1 MPIPAFT
8 IDGILPPFIG
18 PNGPGGAFGDM
29 TPYLVKAEEV
39 AVRFGTTANRR
50 TILRNWLTFRADL
63 RAAGFVNGFQWI
75 DGSFV
80 EDKEPKD
87 IDVISFTYRPPIP
100 TDPTQRANWIAAI
113 SPLFSRAPV
122 KNKYNIDLFPIDLN
136 GNPETLVDA
145 TRYYGALFSHRR
157 GDNLWKGM
165 LSVRL
170 EDVADDQAAL
180 AAITPPAAAGVVG
193 VAP

>member
-1 MPIPAFT
+1 MPIPDFT

-18 PNGPGGAFGDM
+18 STGPGGASNDM
-29 TPYLVKAEEV
+29 TPYIVTAEEV
-39 AVRFGTTANRR
+39 AIRFGTTENRR
-50 TILRNWLTFRADL
+50 DILRKWLNFRADL
-63 RAAGFVNGFQWI
+63 RTAGFVRGFQWI

-80 EDKEPKD
+80 ENKEPQD
-87 IDVISFTYRPPIP
+87 IDVMSFTYSPTIP
-100 TDPTQRANWIAAI
+100 TDPAARAAWLALIN
-113 SPLFSRAPV
+113 PLFSRAPV
-122 KNKYNIDLFPIDLN
+122 KAKYKVDLFPIDLT
-136 GNPETLVDA
+136 GSPEILVDA

-180 AAITPPAAAGVVG
+180 AAIAPPAVVGVVG
-193 VAP
+193 AAP

>member
-18 PNGPGGAFGDM
+18 PDGPGGAFNDM
-29 TPYLVKAEEV
+29 TPYVVTAEEV
-39 AVRFGTTANRR
+39 ATRFGTNDNRKA
-50 TILRNWLTFRADL
+50 ILRGWLDHRADL
-63 RAAGFVNGFQWI
+63 RAAGFTRGFQWL

-87 IDVISFTYRPPIP
+87 IDVMLFTYSPSPPP
-100 TDPTQRANWIAAI
+100 DPAAQAAWVAAI
-113 SPLFSRAPV
+113 RPLVERDPV
-122 KNKYNIDLFPIDLN
+122 KQKYSVDLFPIDLG
-136 GNPETLVDA
+136 GNPETLVDV

-170 EDVADDQAAL
+170 EDAADDLAAL
-180 AAITPPAAAGVVG
+180 AVINPPAVPVVAGAA
-193 VAP
+193 P